1 MEALP
6 TWAQISI
13 LVLLLIASGF
23 FSISEIS
30 MMALN
35 RYRLKHLVERK
46 NRSAARTSKLLDDTE
61 DLLGTILIGNNVVN
75 AALTALVTALAIRTF
90 GNNDT
95 VVLVAT
101 TIVAV
106 AIILFCEIGPKV
118 VGATYPEK
126 IALPA
131 SWILAILKTLLHPFV
146 WAANRVVLGALRTFG
161 VNVGRDH
168 QEALSREEFRSIVA
182 ESGTLVPSKHRSI
195 LLNLFELE
203 EITVDD
209 VMIPRRRIEAID
221 LASDERTLREQLTT
235 CYHNKLPVYEGDI
248 NRIVGILHV
257 RRALSLLQ
265 REDFDAS
272 HVRELLGKPYFIPS
286 GTPVFKQLQFFQ
298 ERKARF
304 ALVVDEYGDLQ
315 GLVTLADIIEEF
327 VGEITSTGPSR
338 ESGLQWSEN
347 DDVRVDGATPL
358 RELNRQLGL
367 TLPLDGPKTL
377 NGLVLEALQ
386 ALPEASVSVR
396 FGAVAVEVI
405 HIENRSIRH
414 AVLHRLSL
422 PTDED
427 DDEPESTRA

>member
-1 MEALP
+1 
-6 TWAQISI
+6 
-13 LVLLLIASGF
+13 
-23 FSISEIS
+23 
-30 MMALN
+30 MALN
-35 RYRLKHLVERK
+35 RYRLNHLVKQKHHNALRAS
-46 NRSAARTSKLLDDTE
+46 RLLDDTE
-61 DLLGTILIGNNVVN
+61 GLLGTILIGNNVVN
-75 AALTALVTALAIRTF
+75 AALTALVTALSITYF

-95 VVLVAT
+95 VVLLTTTVVA
-101 TIVAV
+101 I

-118 VGATYPEK
+118 VGATHPEK

-131 SWILAILKTLLHPFV
+131 SWLLAILKTLLHPFV
-146 WAANRVVLGALRTFG
+146 WLANRVVISALNLFG
-161 VNVGRDH
+161 VGVGKDH
-168 QEALSREEFRSIVA
+168 ETALSREEFRSIVA
-182 ESGTLVPSKHRSI
+182 ESSSLVPTKHRSI

-221 LASDERTLREQLTT
+221 LAADERTLREQLTT

-272 HVRELLGKPYFIPS
+272 HVRELLGEPYFIPS
-286 GTPVFKQLQFFQ
+286 GTPVFRQLQFFQ

-338 ESGLQWSEN
+338 DADMVWNEN
-347 DDVRVDGATPL
+347 NEVRVDGSTPL
-358 RELNRQLGL
+358 RDLNRHLNL
-367 TLPLDGPKTL
+367 HLPVDGPKTL
-377 NGLVLEALQ
+377 NGLLLEQLQ
-386 ALPEASVSVR
+386 ALPEAMVSVR
-396 FGAVAVEVI
+396 FGNVAVEVI
-405 HIENRSIRH
+405 NIENRSVRY
-414 AVLHRLSL
+414 ALLRRLAFSQPAAATRPSL
-422 PTDED
+422 PF
-427 DDEPESTRA
+427 ST